1 MESNFSMDSL
11 SSSSLFSLSKFNSC
25 GLSDMSSAATAIRIL
40 SRANFAQK
48 QILQVLQLYKYN
60 LQLIVNL
67 FLIDIGTGS
76 TIEFS
81 FKPKILILALAL
93 IWFGFAHF
101 FFFSA
106 IKSRYNTLSS
116 IFYNLI
122 HISLSFSLNFLCV

>member
-67 FLIDIGTGS
+67 FLIDIGTRS

-81 FKPKILILALAL
+81 FKPKILISALAL
-93 IWFGFAHF
+93 IWFCFAHF
-101 FFFSA
+101 YFFSA

-116 IFYNLI
+116 IFSNLI